1 MKQEVASLRRVNELR
16 RKLESTHRESQD
28 QSAEAMG
35 AREAEWRVVERETT
49 AKQKLHAAQ
58 AHLVGTEA
66 AL

>member
-1 MKQEVASLRRVNELR
+1 MEQEAVVLWRVDELR
-16 RKLESTHRESQD
+16 HKLESTRRESQD

-35 AREAEWRVVERETT
+35 AREAEWLMVERETT
-49 AKQKLHAAQ
+49 AKQKLHAAH